1 MPPSGLV
8 SVTRSPA
15 GVRYALTLA
24 RQVGVSGHRV
34 MAGTGLTEDQVIVSG
49 YAIDQDAEFV
59 LTTNLLAELGDPVDV
74 GIAVGSQVTVGDLG
88 IWGYALISSATGAEA
103 LSVAVAYVSLAPTLF
118 TPQPVRSGDTT
129 TIVLRDEHLPVDV
142 RDFYAARDLS
152 VLPLLLRTAGLG
164 ESALTVRTRFDG
176 VRGERLAAALQPL
189 EVRTGTPQHTLCFP
203 SAALSAAL
211 PTADPVTRAACA
223 RECERL
229 VHSRRQPTL
238 SATVRSRLAQAP
250 AAMPG
255 IEELADELHMSTRTL
270 RRQLDHEQTSY
281 RELRSE
287 VTQTLAVE
295 LLSVVGLSVNEVAR
309 RLGYSDTT
317 AFSHAFRRWTGRP
330 AGEYRKGVSTSADR
344 HAPAPARPDVAP
356 HRADG

>member
-164 ESALTVRTRFDG
+164 ESAL
-176 VRGERLAAALQPL
+176 
-189 EVRTGTPQHTLCFP
+189 
-203 SAALSAAL
+203 
-211 PTADPVTRAACA
+211 
-223 RECERL
+223 
-229 VHSRRQPTL
+229 
-238 SATVRSRLAQAP
+238 
-250 AAMPG
+250 
-255 IEELADELHMSTRTL
+255 
-270 RRQLDHEQTSY
+270 
-281 RELRSE
+281 
-287 VTQTLAVE
+287 
-295 LLSVVGLSVNEVAR
+295 
-309 RLGYSDTT
+309 
-317 AFSHAFRRWTGRP
+317 
-330 AGEYRKGVSTSADR
+330 
-344 HAPAPARPDVAP
+344 
-356 HRADG
+356 